1 MSDAAALAQVFKALA
16 VESRVR
22 IVRLLQVRP
31 LCVNALAARLGVTP
45 AAVSQHLRLLA
56 SAGVVRGRR
65 QGYHVHYEINAATV
79 RRWRKL
85 IDGLLEP
92 CAEPPPFRTG
102 RGRPRTR

>member
-1 MSDAAALAQVFKALA
+1 MSDAPALARIFRALA

-22 IVRLLQVRP
+22 LVRLLQERP

-45 AAVSQHLRLLA
+45 AAVSQHLRVLA
-56 SAGVVRGRR
+56 SAGLVRGKR
-65 QGYHVHYEINAATV
+65 QGYYVHYEINRATV

-92 CAEPPPFRTG
+92 
-102 RGRPRTR
+102 